1 MRAIAVREDIRELIL
16 DAAERLLVRYG
27 YKKMTIDDIA
37 KEVGIGKGTIYLHFN
52 SKEEIALARIERV
65 ILRLKQ
71 RLRDIARGQDGATNR
86 IREMLIMR
94 VLHRFDAVQEY
105 TESISDVLAAIRPG
119 LLKQRE
125 RHFEEEA
132 EIFIQVL
139 NQGKRTGEF
148 AFKDSRSTA
157 HSLLLA
163 TNSLLPYSLTTGQLG
178 KREEI
183 KEKVSRIAD
192 LLLVGL
198 LRRSAARVKAKPK

>member
-1 MRAIAVREDIRELIL
+1 MRAIAVREDIRDLIL

-27 YKKMTIDDIA
+27 YKKMTIDDLA
-37 KEVGIGKGTIYLHFN
+37 KEVGIGKGTIYLHFS

-65 ILRLKQ
+65 ISRLKE
-71 RLRDIARGQDGATNR
+71 RLWDVARRQDSGTNR

-94 VLHRFDAVQEY
+94 VLHRFDAVQKHA
-105 TESISDVLAAIRPG
+105 ESISDVLAAIRPA

-132 EIFIQVL
+132 EIFVHVL
-139 NQGKRTGEF
+139 NQAKRTAEF
-148 AFKDSRSTA
+148 TFKDSLSTA
-157 HSLLLA
+157 HTLLLA
-163 TNSLLPYSLTTGQLG
+163 TNSLLPYSLTTKQLG

-183 KEKVSRIAD
+183 KERASRIAG

-198 LRRSAARVKAKPK
+198 LQRSAAGGRV

>member
-1 MRAIAVREDIRELIL
+1 MRAIAAREDIRELIL

-37 KEVGIGKGTIYLHFN
+37 KEVGIGKGTIYLHFS
-52 SKEEIALARIERV
+52 SKEEIALARIDRV
-65 ILRLKQ
+65 ISRLKQ
-71 RLRDIARGQDGATNR
+71 RLLDIARGQGSATDC
-86 IREMLIMR
+86 IQEMLIIR

-105 TESISDVLAAIRPG
+105 TESISDVLAAIRPA

-132 EIFIQVL
+132 EILTQVL

-148 AFKDSRSTA
+148 EFKDSRSTA
-157 HSLLLA
+157 HTLLLA
-163 TNSLLPYSLTTGQLG
+163 TNSLLPYSLSTKQLG

-183 KEKVSRIAD
+183 KEKASSIAS

-198 LRRSAARVKAKPK
+198 V